1 MAYTLEQL
9 AADCHAA
16 MVEDSGPAGR
26 EKIRQYVSKACL
38 DDDFVAKHLGPDNT
52 TDRKVIY
59 EDPDFGFCILAHV
72 YVGAKASTP
81 HDHAGNW
88 AIYSQAEGETE
99 MTEWKCLERPS
110 AGKPGK
116 VVKERSYVMKRGDAY
131 LYDEKTLHS
140 PRREATTRLIRVEG
154 RDLTNVKRDKYEVAA

>member
-1 MAYTLEQL
+1 MAYTLDQL

-16 MVEDSGPAGR
+16 MAEDSGPAGR

-38 DDDFVAKHLGPDNT
+38 DDDFVATHFGPDNNT
-52 TDRKVIY
+52 ERKILY

-72 YVGAKASTP
+72 YHGAKGSTP
-81 HDHAGNW
+81 HDHAGHW

-99 MTEWKCLERPS
+99 MTEWKCLEKP
-110 AGKPGK
+110 AGDKPGK

-131 LYDEKTLHS
+131 LYDEKKLHS
-140 PRREATTRLIRVEG
+140 PRREDTTRLIRVEG
-154 RDLTNVKRDKYEVAA
+154 KDLTGVKRDKYEVAA